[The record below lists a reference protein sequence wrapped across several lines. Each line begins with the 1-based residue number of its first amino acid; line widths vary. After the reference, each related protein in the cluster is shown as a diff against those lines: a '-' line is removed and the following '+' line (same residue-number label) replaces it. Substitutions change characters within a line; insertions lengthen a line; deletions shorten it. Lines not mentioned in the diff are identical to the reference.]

1 MMAGGFHLNSAPN
14 LSNQWGALLTI
25 VRIQGMSE
33 QIFYNQDGIM
43 VTNSRF
49 IVHGQTYTMSG
60 ITSVKINKNYLT
72 TRNFI
77 IIAVIIPAMMLISM
91 STTAI
96 LAAMGMPIPITALG
110 ALASGA
116 LALIAGILLFRH
128 KWVIVLT
135 TSSGEVKA
143 LENRDKGIISEIVN
157 ALNSAIIARG

>member
-1 MMAGGFHLNSAPN
+1 
-14 LSNQWGALLTI
+14 
-25 VRIQGMSE
+25 MSE

-60 ITSVKINKNYLT
+60 ITSVKINKTCLT
-72 TRNFI
+72 DRNI
-77 IIAVIIPAMMLISM
+77 TIAVIILAIMIISPI
-91 STTAI
+91 I
-96 LAAMGMPIPITALG
+96 LCEMEMPILIIALG
-110 ALASGA
+110 ALAPN
-116 LALIAGILLFRH
+116 AGILLFRH

-143 LENRDKGIISEIVN
+143 LENRDKGVISEIVN